1 MRLNKY
7 HRRSTTSFMN
17 MTPMIDIVFL
27 LIIFYIS
34 VYQITRVSEERLQLS
49 PQVGAEEK
57 EKVVLTINVLE
68 DGEIKIQGNPYT
80 VAETILMV
88 GQRMAGPAGEPN
100 LVSITIRA
108 DKRGSSAV
116 VNELVRQFSQLGIT
130 QVRIAVETER

>member
-49 PQVGAEEK
+49 QQVGAEDK
-57 EKVVLTINVLE
+57 EQVVLTINVLQ
-68 DGEIKIQGNPYT
+68 DGEIRIQGNTYT
-80 VAETILMV
+80 VADTVLMV
-88 GQRMAGPAGEPN
+88 GQRLADQGNQSN

-108 DKRGSSAV
+108 DKRANSRTI
-116 VNELVRQFSQLGIT
+116 NELTRQFSQLGIT
-130 QVRIAVETER
+130 QIRVAVETSR